1 MRGPPPPLPPRS
13 RRTVLPASQK
23 HVCTKALAGHIITAS
38 TGNRRF
44 LLMAHRKEKER
55 ITFRSTIIG
64 LFCLLQNFWAAVR
77 PQRPPHIK
85 GSAQDAAARLRALA
99 AGTAQHPCLCQPRIS
114 VASGSFL
121 LVHERRFSGSRG
133 AMKEENATGWL
144 MQLFL

>member
-44 LLMAHRKEKER
+44 LLMATQKGEA
-55 ITFRSTIIG
+55 IIG